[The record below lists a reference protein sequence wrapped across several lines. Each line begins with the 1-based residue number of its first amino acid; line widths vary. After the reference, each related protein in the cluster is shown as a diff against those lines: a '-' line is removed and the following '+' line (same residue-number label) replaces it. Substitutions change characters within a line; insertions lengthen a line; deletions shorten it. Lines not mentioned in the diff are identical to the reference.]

1 MPKKAP
7 KKAPKKRKAAG
18 AVAQNPWASVQIGEC
33 GLQGERPSMEDAHAA
48 LTGFVA
54 AQGKLDDLTATRAKP
69 LQWFGVF
76 DGHGGEVCAEYTATE
91 LPKRIKA
98 GLKAGL
104 PAAAAVVTA
113 HHATDCAWLTS
124 SERDDSGTTA
134 ISVLLE
140 SATGRVLAANVGDS
154 RAIIVRGKKAVA
166 LSTDQDAENRRE
178 AKRMKA
184 VGGDVDEDGYINDC
198 VQVSRSI
205 GDYEAKFVEGE
216 DDDGEPQLQHSMA
229 VVSTPEL
236 RWGQL
241 EADDILV
248 LVCDGVVEPSDGSAV
263 WIAKAVRKAMDGG
276 SSAQEAAEA
285 LAQAALDMGSEDN
298 VSVLIVAPA

>member
-1 MPKKAP
+1 M
-7 KKAPKKRKAAG
+7 
-18 AVAQNPWASVQIGEC
+18 
-33 GLQGERPSMEDAHAA
+33 
-48 LTGFVA
+48 
-54 AQGKLDDLTATRAKP
+54 
-69 LQWFGVF
+69 
-76 DGHGGEVCAEYTATE
+76 
-91 LPKRIKA
+91 
-98 GLKAGL
+98 
-104 PAAAAVVTA
+104 
-113 HHATDCAWLTS
+113 
-124 SERDDSGTTA
+124 
-134 ISVLLE
+134 LLE